1 MSWVFGVLAVGAALF
16 GIVFFVVGAR
26 EVRRLDSS
34 LAGET
39 SELEAVFSSQPLPQ
53 RYSAPSRWKQ
63 DWERRLRVLLGEEHV
78 LDRRWLQLA
87 LTNEPDIEIVGE
99 ASTGEEVLTQ
109 IELKHPDIVLLDV
122 RMPRPSGLEVVK
134 RIHES
139 HPDVQTIII
148 ASKESEASLVD
159 AFRAGAL
166 GYIAKGDEAT
176 PLAEAVRQ
184 VAGGNLVI
192 DSRFALALATYLQDA
207 QAQLH
212 AELLNPLENEV
223 LRLLTTG
230 NTSRQIAEGLAISP
244 DTATQLIRA
253 IFEKIG
259 SATR

>member
-1 MSWVFGVLAVGAALF
+1 
-16 GIVFFVVGAR
+16 VFFVVGAR
-26 EVRRLDSS
+26 GVRRLDTS
-34 LAGET
+34 LSGET
-39 SELEAVFSSQPLPQ
+39 SELEAVSSSQALPQ
-53 RYSAPSRWKQ
+53 RYSAPSRWNQ

-78 LDRRWLQLA
+78 LYRRGLQLA
-87 LTNEPDIEIVGE
+87 LANEPDIEIVGE

-109 IELKHPDIVLLDV
+109 VELKHTDIVLLDV
-122 RMPRPSGLEVVK
+122 RMPLLSAPEVVR
-134 RIHES
+134 RIRES

-148 ASKESEASLVD
+148 TSKESEASLVD

-166 GYIAKGDEAT
+166 GYIAEGDET
-176 PLAEAVRQ
+176 TRLAEAVRQ
-184 VAGGNLVI
+184 VAGGNVVI
-192 DSRFALALATYLQDA
+192 DPRLGLALAAYLQDK

-212 AELLNPLENEV
+212 AYLLSPLENEV